1 MRWIQPTFI
10 SALFLLPATGLRADK
25 KNPTFADDVLPVIK
39 QHCINCHS
47 DDKQKGGLNLA
58 SFPATMQGGSSGVVV
73 AAGDPDKSRIYTL
86 SAHKEEPVM
95 PPSKQKI
102 PADQLEVLR
111 LWVEQGARETAM
123 SKAAMPVKPK
133 VDIGL
138 KSVGKGKP
146 EGLPPMPTAGKF
158 KVDPFVVA
166 RRPGAVLGL
175 AASPW
180 APLVAVGGQKQVLL
194 FHADHGDLLGVLP
207 FEHGQIQSIRFSRNA
222 KFLLV
227 AGGRGGASGKAVL
240 FNVETGEKVTEV
252 GSAETDAILSAD
264 ISADQ
269 SLIAV
274 GTTTRLVRIY
284 SVADGSVQQTIKKHT
299 DWVTAV
305 EFSPDGVLLASGDR
319 NGGVFVWEA
328 ATAREF
334 HTIRGHTQMI
344 TDVSW
349 RADSNLLATG
359 SLDGTIRLWEMENGG
374 QVKNWNAHGGG
385 VEAVRFSMD
394 GRLASTGR
402 DKLTKLWDGNGAL
415 QKQFE
420 TFAEVGL
427 RVGVSHDNTK
437 VIGGDWSG
445 ALRVWSTADGRKLAT
460 MTTNPGPRAEQ
471 VKEAEAA
478 LIAVTAK
485 IKAIGD
491 AYIAAQAKA
500 KQSGDAFAAAQAN
513 IAKLNGDLALNQ
525 KTFTE
530 KTAAATA
537 LTPQVPPAKAEADKQ
552 TAALAAVN
560 NKAFALETSLP
571 IYAETAKKLQEAAA
585 KAPQNPDLAAAAKPA
600 ADAVVKLQADL
611 VVVKK
616 AQAET
621 AAAHKLAVDKS
632 AKLTVDLAAAQ
643 AAAVEAKK
651 IVDALPP
658 AIKAAA
664 DGLPAVKKAADDAA
678 AASNVVKAQADM
690 AAAELKD
697 AQAKFERLKKTP

>member
-1 MRWIQPTFI
+1 MRLTKIIFI
-10 SALFLLPATGLRADK
+10 AVVMSSTADAVRADG

-39 QHCINCHS
+39 QHCISCHS
-47 DDKQKGGLNLA
+47 DDKQRGGLNLA

-86 SAHKEEPVM
+86 TAHKEEPVM

-102 PADQLEVLR
+102 PAEQLELLR

-123 SKAAMPVKPK
+123 SKSAVPAKPK

-146 EGLPPMPTAGKF
+146 EGPPPMPVAGKL
-158 KVDPFVVA
+158 KLDPFVVA

-180 APLVAVGGQKQVLL
+180 APLIAVGGQKQVLL
-194 FHADHGDLLGVLP
+194 YHADHGDLVGVLP

-240 FNVETGEKVTEV
+240 YNVETGDKVVEV
-252 GSAETDAILSAD
+252 GSAETDAILCAD

-284 SVADGSVQQTIKKHT
+284 AVADGTVQQTIKKHT

-359 SLDGTIRLWEMENGG
+359 SLDGTIRLWEMENAR

-385 VEAVRFSMD
+385 VESVRFSMD

-402 DKLTKLWDGNGAL
+402 DKLAKLWDGNGGM

-420 TFAEVGL
+420 TFADVGL
-427 RVGVSHDNTK
+427 RVSVSHDNTK
-437 VIGGDWSG
+437 VIGGDWG
-445 ALRVWSTADGRKLAT
+445 GVLKVWSATDGRTIAA
-460 MTTNPGPRAEQ
+460 MTTNPGPRADQ

-478 LIAVTAK
+478 VKAAEAK
-485 IKAIGD
+485 VKATGE
-491 AYIAAQAKA
+491 AFAAAQARA
-500 KQSGDAFAAAQAN
+500 KVAGDAFAAAQAN
-513 IAKLNGDLALNQ
+513 INKLNGDLAANQ
-525 KTFTE
+525 KLFAD
-530 KTAAATA
+530 KTAAVNA
-537 LTPQVPPAKAEADKQ
+537 LAPQVAPAKADVDKRTAEQ
-552 TAALAAVN
+552 TAIDH
-560 NKAFALETSLP
+560 KTIALETTLP
-571 IYAETAKKLQEAAA
+571 LYAETAKKLQEASA
-585 KAPQNPDLAAAAKPA
+585 KAPQNPDLAAAAKLA
-600 ADAVVKLQADL
+600 AETVGKIQADL
-611 VVVKK
+611 AAAKK
-616 AQAET
+616 LQGET
-621 AAAHKLAVDKS
+621 ASALKAASEKLN
-632 AKLTVDLAAAQ
+632 KLNADLAAAQ
-643 AAAVEAKK
+643 SGAAEAKK
-651 IVDALPP
+651 IVDALP
-658 AIKAAA
+658 AVIKGAT
-664 DGLPAVKKAADDAA
+664 DGLPAIKKASDDANA
-678 AASNVVKAQADM
+678 AVNAAKAPADM
-690 AAAELKD
+690 AAVELKD
-697 AQAKFERLKKTP
+697 AKAKWERLKKGP